1 MPLSPDN
8 PNRDRNF
15 VILVL
20 GAVFIFAIVMAGY
33 VALSIAGE
41 DTDTY
46 LRFLTTVVLVLVP
59 SSLSAWQAF
68 RAKQT
73 SQQAVDTTQA
83 LREDVVN
90 GVFKD
95 KVKEG
100 VAEVLSGDM
109 KSVSYSGGTDDAAST
124 QDTPPTPGKE

>member
-20 GAVFIFAIVMAGY
+20 GGVVLFAIVMGGY
-33 VALSIAGE
+33 VTLSLAGQ

-46 LRFLTTVVLVLVP
+46 LRFLTTVVLVIVP

-68 RAKQT
+68 KAKQN
-73 SQQAVDTTQA
+73 SQQAVETAQA
-83 LREDVVN
+83 IRDDVHN
-90 GVFKD
+90 GVLKD

-100 VAEVLSGDM
+100 VAEVLHPENGP
-109 KSVSYSGGTDDAAST
+109 VTYSGGTDIAQST
-124 QDTPPTPGKE
+124 QEGSDSSGR

>member
-1 MPLSPDN
+1 MPLSADN

-20 GAVFIFAIVMAGY
+20 AGVILFAVVMGGY
-33 VALSIAGE
+33 ITLSIAGR

-46 LRFLTTVVLVLVP
+46 LRFLTTVVLVIVP

-68 RAKQT
+68 KAKQN
-73 SQQAVDTTQA
+73 SQVAVDTAQA
-83 LREDVVN
+83 LRNDVHN
-90 GVFKD
+90 GVLKD

-100 VAEVLSGDM
+100 VAEVLNPSAGT
-109 KSVSYSGGTDDAAST
+109 VTYSGGTDTIQST
-124 QDTPPTPGKE
+124 QDTGKE

>member
-20 GAVFIFAIVMAGY
+20 SGVVLFAVVMGGY
-33 VALSIAGE
+33 VTLSIAGK

-46 LRFLTTVVLVLVP
+46 LRFLTTLVLVIVP

-68 RAKQT
+68 RAKQS
-73 SQQAVDTTQA
+73 SQVAVAQTKA
-83 LREDVVN
+83 LRADVHN
-90 GVFKD
+90 GVLKD

-100 VAEVLSGDM
+100 VQEVLNGDT
-109 KSVSYSGGTDDAAST
+109 SRVSYSGGTDDTAST
-124 QDTPPTPGKE
+124 VDDTGKE